1 MNYVIVDIETT
12 GGSPKSS
19 KITEIA
25 LYKHNGIEIIDE
37 YETLI
42 DPEMPIPEF
51 ITKLT
56 GISDAMVENSPKF
69 FEVAKKIVEFTK
81 DCVFVAHNVTFDYG
95 MLRHEFKTLGFDFRL
110 PHLCTVRTSRYVF
123 PGKESY
129 SLGKLT
135 RSLGI
140 ELNGRHRAG
149 GDALATAKLFTMLM
163 ETDTNQLQNFVQE
176 EIDTK
181 ILHPNL
187 NIEELDEIPDKAGI
201 YKFFDDSNQLIYI
214 GKSKHIRK
222 RIDQHLRNTK
232 TLKSNLL
239 IKDIARIEFELTGSE
254 LIALLLESIQIKK
267 HQPKYNRALRKN
279 LFPYGLYHYIDSGGY
294 VHFHIASTSKY
305 TDAPLASYSSKKEGT
320 NQLEKLC
327 SKYELCQKLCE
338 LYPTKSSC
346 FHYEIKQCKGACIQ
360 AEGNESYNERAD
372 LLIDDLSFNGDSF
385 YILDKGRHRSERSL
399 VLIERGSYAGYGYAP
414 FHFHSKTPIHWK
426 MFLTITNED
435 RDARSIINVYLR
447 KNDPERILF

>member
-1 MNYVIVDIETT
+1 MNFVIVDIETT
-12 GGSPKSS
+12 GGSPKAS

-25 LYKHNGIEIIDE
+25 LYKHNGKEIIDE

-42 DPEMPIPEF
+42 DPEIPIPEF
-51 ITKLT
+51 ITRLT

-81 DCVFVAHNVTFDYG
+81 DCVFVAHNVAFDYG
-95 MLRHEFKTLGFDFRL
+95 MLRQEFKTLGYDFRL
-110 PHLCTVRTSRYVF
+110 PHLCTVRSSRYVF
-123 PGKESY
+123 PGKDSY

-149 GDALATAKLFTMLM
+149 GDALATAKLFTLLM
-163 ETDTNQLQNFVQE
+163 EKDKNGLQTFIHE
-176 EIDTK
+176 EINTK

-187 NIEELDEIPDKAGI
+187 NLDELDEIPDKAGI
-201 YKFFDDSNQLIYI
+201 YKFFDDANQLIYI

-232 TLKSNLL
+232 TLKGNLL
-239 IKDIARIEFELTGSE
+239 IKDIARIEHELTGSE
-254 LIALLLESIQIKK
+254 LIALLLESTLIKK

-305 TDAPLASYSSKKEGT
+305 TDLPLASFSTKKEGVS
-320 NQLEKLC
+320 QLEKLC
-327 SKYELCQKLCE
+327 AKYELCQKLCE
-338 LYPTKSSC
+338 LYPTQSSC

-360 AEGNESYNERAD
+360 LEDHESYNVRAD
-372 LLIDDLSFNGDSF
+372 QLIDDLSFNGDSF
-385 YILDKGRHRSERSL
+385 YILDKGRHKSERSL

-414 FHFHSKTPIHWK
+414 FHFHSKAPIHWK
-426 MFLTITNED
+426 TFISITNED
-435 RDARSIINVYLR
+435 RDARSIINVFMR

>member
-1 MNYVIVDIETT
+1 MNFVIVDIETT
-12 GGSPKSS
+12 GGSPKAS

-25 LYKHNGIEIIDE
+25 LYKHNGKEIIDE

-42 DPEMPIPEF
+42 DPEIPIPEF
-51 ITKLT
+51 ITRLT

-81 DCVFVAHNVTFDYG
+81 DCVFVAHNVGFDYG
-95 MLRHEFKTLGFDFRL
+95 MLRQEFKTLGYDFRL
-110 PHLCTVRTSRYVF
+110 PHLCTVRSSRYVF
-123 PGKESY
+123 PGKDSY

-149 GDALATAKLFTMLM
+149 GDALATAKLFTLLM
-163 ETDTNQLQNFVQE
+163 EKDKNGLQTFIQE
-176 EIDTK
+176 EINTK

-187 NIEELDEIPDKAGI
+187 NLDELDEIPDKAGI
-201 YKFFDDSNQLIYI
+201 YKFYDDANQLIYI

-232 TLKSNLL
+232 TLKGNLL
-239 IKDIARIEFELTGSE
+239 IKDIARIEHELTGSE
-254 LIALLLESIQIKK
+254 LIALLLESTLIKK

-305 TDAPLASYSSKKEGT
+305 TDAPLASFSSKKEGV

-327 SKYELCQKLCE
+327 EKYELCQKLCE
-338 LYPTKSSC
+338 LYPTQSSC

-360 AEGNESYNERAD
+360 LEDHESYNVRAD
-372 LLIDDLSFNGDSF
+372 QLIDDLSFNGDSF
-385 YILDKGRHRSERSL
+385 YILDKGRHKSERSL

-414 FHFHSKTPIHWK
+414 FHFHSKPPLHWK
-426 MFLTITNED
+426 MFISITNED
-435 RDARSIINVYLR
+435 RDARSIINVFMR